1 MKKNSIV
8 LSMILLAGILTPATV
23 LGADTNVATNTV
35 SLTIDGSAL
44 LGITTGSS
52 IAMSL
57 GGATTA
63 GAAVQDVAAD
73 TTARLRIS
81 SLVSGATT
89 RTITAIL
96 GTDMTSSHTELL
108 VALLTP
114 NGNFSFPAN
123 KGTLAS
129 PELLLSQASAV
140 TLATGIGTCWSGTT
154 ADDGY
159 PIAYTFR
166 RKSGETAFT
175 TPGDIVVTY
184 TLSAAN

>member
-1 MKKNSIV
+1 MKKSSII
-8 LSMILLAGILTPATV
+8 LSVIFAAGLLMPANV

-57 GGATTA
+57 GGAAVA
-63 GAAVQDVAAD
+63 GGAVQDVAAD

-96 GTDMTSSHTELL
+96 GTDMTPSHTELL
-108 VALLTP
+108 VQLLTP
-114 NGNFSFPAN
+114 NSNFTYPNN

-129 PELLLSQASAV
+129 PESLLSSASAV
-140 TLATGIGTCWSGTT
+140 TLATGIGTCWSGTGI
-154 ADDGY
+154 DDGY
-159 PIAYTFR
+159 PLAYTFR
-166 RKSGETAFT
+166 RKAGETAFT
-175 TPGDIVVTY
+175 TPGNIVVTY

>member
-1 MKKNSIV
+1 MKKSSIA
-8 LSMILLAGILTPATV
+8 LGIILMTASIMPFTAKGV
-23 LGADTNVATNTV
+23 DTNVATNTV

-44 LGITTGSS
+44 LGITTGSN

-57 GGATTA
+57 GGATVA

-81 SLVSGATT
+81 SLVSGSTT

-108 VALLTP
+108 VSLLTP
-114 NGNFSFPAN
+114 NSNFNFINN
-123 KGTLAS
+123 KGTLTT
-129 PELLLSQASAV
+129 PESLLSSASAV

-166 RKSGETAFT
+166 RKAGETAFT